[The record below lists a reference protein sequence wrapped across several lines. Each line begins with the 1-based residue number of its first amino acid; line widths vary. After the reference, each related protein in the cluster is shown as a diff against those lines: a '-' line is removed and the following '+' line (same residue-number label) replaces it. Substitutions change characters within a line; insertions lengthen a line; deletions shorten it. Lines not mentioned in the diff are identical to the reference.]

1 MWKSRAGR
9 SLGIPVVMG
18 RGGRMPFGSGLWGQR
33 QGTSQEGQ
41 ARPSIPGSSTIHCGH
56 FHWGLSSQDEPHLCV
71 IFDGALGAVCGSLT
85 HTQPV
90 TVLVC
95 RLCFAF
101 SPLPQR
107 CSPSAESIPAALNS
121 GYLLLGSR
129 AGIINAKLIQAGAGP
144 CFGETPQPEN
154 GPVIKAVTICL
165 T

>member
-1 MWKSRAGR
+1 MG
-9 SLGIPVVMG
+9 LVCGG
-18 RGGRMPFGSGLWGQR
+18 RGRGPARRDKPGLQFLAPPPFTVA
-33 QGTSQEGQ
+33 TSTGGFQ
-41 ARPSIPGSSTIHCGH
+41 AKMNHI
-56 FHWGLSSQDEPHLCV
+56 CV

-95 RLCFAF
+95 HLCFAF
-101 SPLPQR
+101 SSLPQH
-107 CSPSAESIPAALNS
+107 CSPSAESIPAALTS